1 MAARDDLAKQNEQL
15 ASHSATL
22 DETNILHAPLSSTIS
37 IGLPAIISFDSSRK
51 LECETSIRHL
61 K

>member
-22 DETNILHAPLSSTIS
+22 DETNILHAPLVQSASAFRPS
-37 IGLPAIISFDSSRK
+37 
-51 LECETSIRHL
+51 
-61 K
+61 